1 MASIVM
7 KKNIGYIPLVI
18 ITVLM
23 CYCIYTV
30 MTTNIAFQSKHYIG
44 IIVILISMGALFFNQ
59 SISKG
64 VTLFGLIGATFNFI
78 AFTPI
83 IDFFTIGGSI
93 EGKGLDINV
102 QPYSLLI
109 LLLFILLNLDFIKSI
124 FKRRTQTN

>member
-1 MASIVM
+1 M
-7 KKNIGYIPLVI
+7 KKNIGHIPLAVI
-18 ITVLM
+18 SILM
-23 CYCIYTV
+23 FYCIYTV
-30 MTTNIAFQSKHYIG
+30 MTTNIALQTKHYIG
-44 IIVILISMGALFFNQ
+44 IIVILISFGALFFNK
-59 SISKG
+59 SISKW
-64 VTLFGLIGATFNFI
+64 VILFGLIGATFNFI

-124 FKRRTQTN
+124 FKRGTKTN